1 LESRFPLK
9 VSVCIAFGAASLCAA
24 AIGCSSG
31 SSQPTMCYGANVVA
45 SEQSDYSFTSAITL
59 QPVTVAQMSNLLF
72 DWSGLTHD
80 FEGHALAPATDLNM
94 GIVMFWDLPLAQFET
109 ALNADMLY
117 TSDLIVSPPLSL
129 QLAGSTSAHLYDFTI
144 NTTPLSPEMI
154 NQYFDATLY
163 TPANATF
170 IAGVQTGNELGR
182 QIRMLQAFNLDASS
196 TVTNVAI
203 TNDSTKLSYTANLHD
218 LTITG
223 VPGGTA
229 ALTLDW
235 SQMKT
240 NGLGRAFTDGYV
252 TSAVVGHYTQTP
264 AQLET
269 QFLDLDHIAAATYRA
284 DILSGSVLDF
294 TTLKDENGASFPG
307 IDASGTWLVGLV
319 CGNCRNPAPWY
330 MTILKP
336 CSM

>member
-1 LESRFPLK
+1 
-9 VSVCIAFGAASLCAA
+9 V
-24 AIGCSSG
+24 
-31 SSQPTMCYGANVVA
+31 ANVVA

-129 QLAGSTSAHLYDFTI
+129 QLAGSTLAHLYDFTI